1 MQRGLRDMS
10 HNMELRSKTFLKGL
24 GRSYE
29 AIVVGARS
37 LVFDPEG
44 VEKIY
49 SAGFYGKPFGVKKPK
64 PGVRYKGPLELSML
78 ETLYLCEKGVL
89 RLVMNGSE
97 IGCEDF
103 RRYASKIAENFESQ
117 YLVYRDLRDR
127 GYVVRSGMKYGV
139 AFAVYEKGP
148 GYEHAPYLVDVVEI
162 EGNID
167 PIMIVRTGRLSHSVR
182 KTLIYAIVSKS
193 GDIRYIG
200 FKWIKF

>member
-1 MQRGLRDMS
+1 MGYKVELQGRAFLRGF
-10 HNMELRSKTFLKGL
+10 E
-24 GRSYE
+24 RSYE

-89 RLVMNGSE
+89 RLIMNGSE

-103 RRYASKIAENFESQ
+103 RRYASKIMDGFEPQ

-148 GYEHAPYLVDVVEI
+148 GYEHAPYLVDVMEI
-162 EGNID
+162 EESID

-182 KTLIYAIVSKS
+182 KTLIYAIVGKS

>member
-1 MQRGLRDMS
+1 MGQGEALSRGGEAAAGPALPSGKRYD
-10 HNMELRSKTFLKGL
+10 
-24 GRSYE
+24 

-44 VEKIY
+44 VEEIY
-49 SAGFYGKPFGVKKPK
+49 SSGFYGKPFGVKKPK

-89 RLVMNGSE
+89 RLVAGGSE
-97 IGCEDF
+97 ISCGDF
-103 RRYASKIAENFESQ
+103 RAYASKISPEFEQ
-117 YLVYRDLRDR
+117 HYAVYRDLRDR
-127 GYVVRSGMKYGV
+127 GYVVRSGMKFGV

-148 GYEHAPYLVDVVEI
+148 GLEHAPYLVEVVGLE
-162 EGNID
+162 EPVD

-182 KTLIYAIVSKS
+182 KTLIYAVVGKG

>member
-1 MQRGLRDMS
+1 MGYKVELQGRAFFRGF
-10 HNMELRSKTFLKGL
+10 E
-24 GRSYE
+24 RSYE

-89 RLVMNGSE
+89 RLIMNGSE

-103 RRYASKIAENFESQ
+103 RRYASKIMDGFEPQ

-148 GYEHAPYLVDVVEI
+148 GYEHAPYLVDVMEI
-162 EGNID
+162 EESID

-182 KTLIYAIVSKS
+182 KTLIYAIVGKS

>member
-1 MQRGLRDMS
+1 MGIEARTRIRD
-10 HNMELRSKTFLKGL
+10 RSADREGFKE
-24 GRSYE
+24 SYE
-29 AIVVGARS
+29 AVVVGVRS

-64 PGVRYKGPLELSML
+64 PSMRYKGPLELSML

-89 RLVMNGSE
+89 RLIMNGSE
-97 IGCEDF
+97 IKCKDF
-103 RRYASKIAENFESQ
+103 KEYAEKIDRDFEPQ
-117 YLVYRDLRDR
+117 YMVYRDLRDR

-148 GYEHAPYLVDVVEI
+148 GYEHAPYLVDVIKME
-162 EGNID
+162 ETLD

-182 KTLIYAIVSKS
+182 KTLIYAVVGKS

>member
-1 MQRGLRDMS
+1 MGYKVELQGRAFFRGF
-10 HNMELRSKTFLKGL
+10 E
-24 GRSYE
+24 RSYE

-89 RLVMNGSE
+89 RLIMNGSE

-103 RRYASKIAENFESQ
+103 RRYASKIMDGFEPQ
-117 YLVYRDLRDR
+117 
-127 GYVVRSGMKYGV
+127 
-139 AFAVYEKGP
+139 
-148 GYEHAPYLVDVVEI
+148 
-162 EGNID
+162 
-167 PIMIVRTGRLSHSVR
+167 
-182 KTLIYAIVSKS
+182 
-193 GDIRYIG
+193 
-200 FKWIKF
+200 